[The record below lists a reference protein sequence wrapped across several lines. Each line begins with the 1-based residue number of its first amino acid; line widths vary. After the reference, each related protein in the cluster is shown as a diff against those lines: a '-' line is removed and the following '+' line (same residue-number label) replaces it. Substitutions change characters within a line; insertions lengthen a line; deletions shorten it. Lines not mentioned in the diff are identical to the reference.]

1 MDIRKL
7 NILRWKTH
15 CFHSALCCG
24 GNAQLLRALRYI
36 AEYEGRSANREIE
49 VLIKRYVAEFEKK
62 NADEEIAGQMWKTTT
77 KTNGTSIKL
86 KLGNGESITI
96 Q

>member
-7 NILRWKTH
+7 NILRCKTH

-36 AEYEGRSANREIE
+36 AEYEGRSANPEIE

-62 NADEEIAGQMWKTTT
+62 NGKIEVDWEIPGEKGQ
-77 KTNGTSIKL
+77 
-86 KLGNGESITI
+86 
-96 Q
+96 

>member
-36 AEYEGRSANREIE
+36 AEYEGRYANREIE

-62 NADEEIAGQMWKTTT
+62 NGKIEVDWKIPREKGQ
-77 KTNGTSIKL
+77 
-86 KLGNGESITI
+86 
-96 Q
+96 